1 MLLNLQGYI
10 QEHVRQLLLLLLL
23 FFAVSGYT
31 QQIHIKRATGTI
43 VIDGKLDEEDW
54 TLADSTGPFRQFF
67 PMDTSY
73 ANAQSVV
80 RMTYDDK
87 FVYIGA
93 KMYNLGPRRYVT
105 PSLRRDF
112 RGEGNDGITVVFDPF
127 LDRTNGFMF
136 GVNPFGVQREGLIA
150 NGGTTGQDLSL
161 VWDNKWYSAAEI
173 YDDYWIAEMAI
184 PFKTLRFKDETDTWY
199 VNFYRI
205 DSQYAERSTWSPIP
219 RNFDIVTLAF
229 NRELIWDEPLKKTGS
244 NISLIPYVAAN
255 GNRNFI
261 ENTPTEKSLEGGF
274 DAKIAVSSAL
284 NLDVTVNPDFSQ
296 VEVDAQVTNLDRFE
310 IFFPEQ
316 RQFFLENADLFADFG
331 VEGTRPF
338 FSRRIGI
345 AVDTATGQNIQNQIY
360 GGVRLS
366 GKIDNNWRVGFLNIQ
381 GAEDPSIGLPS
392 TNYMVATVQRKVFAR
407 SNIAMMMVNKQAFQ
421 DSINGEFTTDPN
433 KFSRVMGL
441 DYNLASRNNTWIGKF
456 FYHRSFD
463 QKQLDSTFATGGN
476 ISYNTLKWSVRFF
489 GRNVGANY
497 NPEVGFVRRRDIIQL
512 AHTTWYNFYPQSNTI
527 QSHGP
532 GFDFDLLG
540 NKTYGML
547 DWDVNLM
554 YRMRM
559 KNTAFWNIR
568 LRREYTYL
576 FSPFDAS
583 GTGGIPLPAGTEYAN
598 NLIVGNYTSDARK
611 VFFFNVSTR
620 SGGYFNGNRINFTGS
635 LTYRYIP
642 KGFISL
648 NYSFDRIRLPEPYN
662 DANLMLIGP
671 RLDLTLTTS
680 LFFTTFVQ
688 YNNQLNN
695 LNVNSRLQWRFKP
708 VSDIFLVY
716 TDNYVT
722 EAFTDSEGRY
732 FAQGSPRLRG
742 IVFKISYWLNM

>member
-407 SNIAMMMVNKQAFQ
+407 SNIAMMMVNREQLGFIPEEKGGEIAGKLIVIDVDSETGKELRIDCTKFGSGAYSIPISVEHLKFETEAKFILAIETAGMFQ
-421 DSINGEFTTDPN
+421 RLVKHKYWQKANCI
-433 KFSRVMGL
+433 
-441 DYNLASRNNTWIGKF
+441 LASM
-456 FYHRSFD
+456 
-463 QKQLDSTFATGGN
+463 GGVPTRACRRFIRRLSDAKKLPVYVFTDGDCYGYLN
-476 ISYNTLKWSVRFF
+476 IYRTLK
-489 GRNVGANY
+489 VGSGNAAHINEY
-497 NPEVGFVRRRDIIQL
+497 FCVPNAQFLGVTPQDIIDYKLPTHPLKEVDIKRAKDGIKNDPFVKHYKQWEKALKQMIDMKVRAEQQAL
-512 AHTTWYNFYPQSNTI
+512 AKWGLNYVMDKYLPDKI
-527 QSHGP
+527 
-532 GFDFDLLG
+532 
-540 NKTYGML
+540 
-547 DWDVNLM
+547 
-554 YRMRM
+554 
-559 KNTAFWNIR
+559 KNTTKF
-568 LRREYTYL
+568 
-576 FSPFDAS
+576 
-583 GTGGIPLPAGTEYAN
+583 LP
-598 NLIVGNYTSDARK
+598 
-611 VFFFNVSTR
+611 
-620 SGGYFNGNRINFTGS
+620 
-635 LTYRYIP
+635 
-642 KGFISL
+642 
-648 NYSFDRIRLPEPYN
+648 
-662 DANLMLIGP
+662 
-671 RLDLTLTTS
+671 
-680 LFFTTFVQ
+680 
-688 YNNQLNN
+688 
-695 LNVNSRLQWRFKP
+695 
-708 VSDIFLVY
+708 
-716 TDNYVT
+716 
-722 EAFTDSEGRY
+722 
-732 FAQGSPRLRG
+732 
-742 IVFKISYWLNM
+742 